1 MASHP
6 QNIGR
11 YKIDSVL
18 GSGGMATVYKA
29 EMSAASGFTKRVAL
43 KVLHPHLVSEKDFLK
58 MFMDEARITAELVHG
73 NVVPV
78 FDSGDVDGY
87 HFIAMEFIDGM
98 DLSSFVKRWKHRYHC
113 PLSSELVS
121 YLVRQIASGLQYA
134 HTKCDSKGRALGIVH
149 RDLSPQNILLSHSGE
164 VKIADFGIALARNRI
179 TVSEVG
185 VLKGKRRYM
194 SPEQLAGKPLDA
206 RSDLYS
212 FALMVYELLV
222 GEGPYSGRDGFS
234 DWIPPA
240 AAKERLSRGL
250 LRFFRTALSADP
262 GARFQTAEEFREA
275 FREATGREEREYA
288 ALDLLKEIE
297 LLAAIDPAEVEE
309 SDSEFPSAASD
320 LATRNKSA
328 VARPITK
335 SKRQKAPRA
344 GARPKGTARGSAIR
358 RTRAESTSGSRIA
371 HSLATQKPLRRTERG
386 ARQLAW
392 LLAAI
397 IVAAVVAVIIFH
409 RPQTGPLQ
417 PRPGSIRITSDWPV
431 EVLLDGKPLGSTPL
445 RREVPRGEYRLTFI
459 DRATGWSR
467 VVQRRVNEGKTTA
480 IHISAR

>member
-6 QNIGR
+6 QKIGR
-11 YKIDSVL
+11 YAIDSVL
-18 GSGGMATVYKA
+18 GSGGMATVYLA
-29 EMSAASGFTKRVAL
+29 QMTTPSGFSKRVAL

-73 NVVPV
+73 NIVPV

-87 HFIAMEFIDGM
+87 NYIAMEFIDGM
-98 DLSSFVKRWKHRYHC
+98 DLSSFVKRWKHRHHR
-113 PLSSELVS
+113 PLSSEIVS

-134 HTKCDSKGRALGIVH
+134 HTKCDTKGRSLGIVH
-149 RDLSPQNILLSHSGE
+149 RDLSPQNILLSRSGE
-164 VKIADFGIALARNRI
+164 VKVADFGIALARNRM

-194 SPEQLAGKPLDA
+194 SPEQLAGKALDG

-222 GEGPYSGRDGFS
+222 GEGPLSGRDGFS

-240 AAKERLSRGL
+240 AAKEKLSRGL

-262 GARFQTAEEFREA
+262 GKRFQTAEEFREA

-288 ALDLLKEIE
+288 ALDLLAEIE
-297 LLAAIDPAEVEE
+297 TLAAIAASDIDEG
-309 SDSEFPSAASD
+309 DSEFPSAASD
-320 LATRNKSA
+320 LATRNRSEAK
-328 VARPITK
+328 PITK
-335 SKRQKAPRA
+335 SKRQRA
-344 GARPKGTARGSAIR
+344 ARATSRAKRSKSSTALR

-371 HSLATQKPLRRTERG
+371 QSLASQRPLRRTERG
-386 ARQLAW
+386 ARRVMWVLAVT
-392 LLAAI
+392 
-397 IVAAVVAVIIFH
+397 IVAAIVCVVLFH

-417 PRPGSIRITSDWPV
+417 PRPGSLRITSDWPV
-431 EVLLDGKPLGSTPL
+431 EVLLDDKPLGSTPL
-445 RREVPRGEYRLTFI
+445 RRDVPRGNYRITFI
-459 DRATGWSR
+459 DRATGWQR
-467 VVQRRVNEGKTTA
+467 VIRRRVNEGKTTA